1 MARHLVRDCIAIVAA
16 LSAPLAVTAVLIELR
31 TFGNSQSYGR
41 FMLKARPGS
50 TPSRQ
55 ARVVAVT
62 RPVMPDARSVP
73 ARPRGACPDGPASRP
88 KAAAGC
94 LMASP
99 GGWTA
104 RRYRTGWIHPAA
116 PGTR

>member
-62 RPVMPDARSVP
+62 PAGHDRRAFGASQTARSEP
-73 ARPRGACPDGPASRP
+73 
-88 KAAAGC
+88 
-94 LMASP
+94 
-99 GGWTA
+99 
-104 RRYRTGWIHPAA
+104 
-116 PGTR
+116 